1 MIWYPLSKDH
11 KNVEEKSPARL
22 GKFFRQNVS
31 PPLRAKL
38 VIHPRI
44 KFGQIRSP

>member
-22 GKFFRQNVS
+22 GKCFRQNVS
-31 PPLRAKL
+31 PPSESETSYPPKD
-38 VIHPRI
+38 
-44 KFGQIRSP
+44 